1 VTNSCLYRRNLIKCK
16 QSFDK
21 DDEPHPAHLSH
32 RDWVHERFVMPKISK
47 IGNIFTKITDFL
59 SAQND
64 YTNPRVRLIH
74 KGVMAQKSDNTR
86 TNRLSIPEQ

>member
-1 VTNSCLYRRNLIKCK
+1 
-16 QSFDK
+16 
-21 DDEPHPAHLSH
+21 
-32 RDWVHERFVMPKISK
+32 MPKISK
-47 IGNIFTKITDFL
+47 IGNIFTKITGFL
-59 SAQND
+59 SALND